1 MSNNTDYGIVNGS
14 GTYHYG
20 ETVTL
25 TAIPVNGCSFLRW
38 TENGSVVSTD
48 SIYSFP
54 ADRNRTIIGEFEEN
68 YDVCSVIVT
77 SNNLEYGIAEGG
89 GLYRKGDRVS
99 LIALPNNGCSFM
111 YWTSNGAIIDNYGDP
126 NLSFYVYQNYSIVA
140 NFRYGT
146 GIEEESETQVSVM
159 VRDRL
164 LSIIGAEENEE
175 IKVFNGLGQIVYQGF
190 NQSIRLYSAGV
201 YIVAIKN
208 KRIKVIVE

>member
-1 MSNNTDYGIVNGS
+1 
-14 GTYHYG
+14 
-20 ETVTL
+20 
-25 TAIPVNGCSFLRW
+25 
-38 TENGSVVSTD
+38 
-48 SIYSFP
+48 
-54 ADRNRTIIGEFEEN
+54 
-68 YDVCSVIVT
+68 
-77 SNNLEYGIAEGG
+77 
-89 GLYRKGDRVS
+89 
-99 LIALPNNGCSFM
+99 M

-126 NLSFYVYQNYSIVA
+126 HLSFYVYQNYSIVA

-175 IKVFNGLGQIVYQGF
+175 IRVFNGLGQIVYQGY